1 MRRRGAGNPLDCSL
15 LARRARLLPRRLKVD
30 VLREAPPVYVVHDFL
45 SVEECGFMMNK
56 TVPHSRTTAP
66 PTRAH
71 PNQTAPRTRAP
82 S

>member
-1 MRRRGAGNPLDCSL
+1 M
-15 LARRARLLPRRLKVD
+15 D

-45 SVEECGFMMNK
+45 SIEECGFMMNK
-56 TVPHSRTTAP
+56 TVPHSEATAP

-71 PNQTAPRTRAP
+71 PNQTASSNQGP